1 MFKIVEKESLNPVV
15 ERITIEAPLVAA
27 KCEPGQFII
36 LRVDEDGERIPLTVS
51 DWDREKGYVS
61 VCFQP
66 VGATTEELNH
76 KKKGETIVDFVGPLG
91 KETETDNLKKVCVV
105 SGGVGSAIALPVCKK
120 LHAMGVDV
128 TAIVGFRSKDIVFYE
143 DEFEANSTTL
153 IRTSDDG
160 T

>member
-15 ERITIEAPLVAA
+15 ERITIEAPYVAA
-27 KCEPGQFII
+27 KCEPGQFVI

-66 VGATTEELNH
+66 VGATTELLNQ
-76 KKKGETIVDFVGPLG
+76 KKKGEYIADFVGPLG
-91 KETETDNLKKVCVV
+91 NETETEGLKKVCVIG
-105 SGGVGSAIALPVCKK
+105 GGVGCAIALPICKK
-120 LHAMGVDV
+120 FHEQGTDV

-143 DEFEANSTTL
+143 DEFEANSDKL